1 MSLLKVENRGPVTV
15 FTIDNAAKRNVISQ
29 ATAVDLQRAFEEFDR
44 SDQRVAIITGAGDE
58 AFTAGADLR
67 DIPEFWRCTPGAGIA
82 TDKPIIAAVAGWCIG
97 GGITL
102 VGMCDLAVAADNA
115 KFSYPEARLGFTQGF
130 ITGIAARIPHK
141 IAMEVMLL
149 GRTFDAQRAHAA
161 GLVNEV
167 VPTGKQVEVA
177 LGALR
182 AARDPHHQALRGRA
196 AAADAV
202 AAVRAHAATDRRAEE
217 QRRLRGRH
225 AGVPREAPARVQGPL
240 KSQLEN
246 LT

>member
-1 MSLLKVENRGPVTV
+1 MSLLKVENHGPVTV

-29 ATAVDLQRAFEEFDR
+29 ATAIDLQRAFAEFDR
-44 SDQRVAIITGAGDE
+44 SDQRVAVITGAGDE

-82 TDKPIIAAVAGWCIG
+82 TDKPIIAAAAGWCIG

-102 VGMCDLAVAADNA
+102 VAMCDLAVAAENT
-115 KFSYPEARLGFTQGF
+115 KFSYPEARLGFTHGF

-167 VPTGKQVEVA
+167 TPTGKQLEVA
-177 LGALR
+177 LGMANEIAQCAPLVVRTIKRFVGQILPQTPSEQYARTLQQLDALKHS
-182 AARDPHHQALRGRA
+182 ADFAEGQQAFREKRPPRFEGR
-196 AAADAV
+196 
-202 AAVRAHAATDRRAEE
+202 
-217 QRRLRGRH
+217 
-225 AGVPREAPARVQGPL
+225 
-240 KSQLEN
+240 
-246 LT
+246 

>member
-1 MSLLKVENRGPVTV
+1 MSLLKVEKHGLVTV

-29 ATAVDLQRAFEEFDR
+29 ATAVDLQRAFDEFDQ
-44 SDQRVAIITGAGDE
+44 SDQRVAVVTGAGDE

-102 VGMCDLAVAADNA
+102 VGMCDLAVAAENA

-149 GRTFDAQRAHAA
+149 GRTFDARRAHAA

-167 VPTGKQVEVA
+167 VPAGRQVEVA
-177 LGALR
+177 LGMADEIARCAPLVIRTIKRFVGQIVPETPSMQFARTLQQIDALR
-182 AARDPHHQALRGRA
+182 NSADFAEGTQAFREKRPPQFKGR
-196 AAADAV
+196 
-202 AAVRAHAATDRRAEE
+202 
-217 QRRLRGRH
+217 
-225 AGVPREAPARVQGPL
+225 
-240 KSQLEN
+240 
-246 LT
+246 

>member
-1 MSLLKVENRGPVTV
+1 MSLLKVENRGPVTI

-29 ATAVDLQRAFEEFDR
+29 ATALDLQRSFEEFDR

-67 DIPEFWRCTPGAGIA
+67 DIPEFWRCTPGAGIT

-102 VGMCDLAVAADNA
+102 VGMCDLAVAAENA

-149 GRTFDAQRAHAA
+149 GRTFDAQRAYAA

-167 VPTGKQVEVA
+167 VPTGKQLEVA
-177 LGALR
+177 LGMAEEIARCAPLVIRTIKRFVGQIVPETPSMQFARTLQQIDALR
-182 AARDPHHQALRGRA
+182 NSADFTEGTQAFREKRLPEFKGR
-196 AAADAV
+196 
-202 AAVRAHAATDRRAEE
+202 
-217 QRRLRGRH
+217 
-225 AGVPREAPARVQGPL
+225 
-240 KSQLEN
+240 
-246 LT
+246 